1 MMTFKIFLIFF
12 FSFLS
17 VSYSKIITLGGT
29 VTEIVYGLGAGD
41 KIVAVDLSSLNP
53 LEARNLPQVGY
64 IRNVSLEGIL
74 SLEPTAVIASDSLG
88 PKSVIGRLKKAGIK
102 LKIIKSPQSV
112 EETCNAINEI
122 SSFLSLESK
131 GKQLVDEIRINYSQ
145 LNITNNRASAIFL
158 MYNPGISGTFNAA
171 GNHTKANSIIEI
183 SGANNL
189 AKGIHNGYKNLNIEG
204 MLKLNPEVIFVG
216 IPENTKLDKNHFLK
230 LLSNDSILC
239 ELSAVRNNRV
249 YFLPLSK
256 TLSFGH
262 EVIDTIQYLNDCLYG
277 NYLKDENEI

>member
-1 MMTFKIFLIFF
+1 MMAFKIFLIFF
-12 FSFLS
+12 FSFLC

-41 KIVAVDLSSLNP
+41 RIIAVDLSSLNP
-53 LEARNLPQVGY
+53 SEARSLPQVGY

-74 SLEPTAVIASDSLG
+74 SFEPTAVIASDALG
-88 PKSVIGRLKKAGIK
+88 PKSVIEKLKKAGID
-102 LKIIKSPQSV
+102 LKIIKSPHSV
-112 EETCNAINEI
+112 QETCNAINEI

-131 GKQLVDEIRINYSQ
+131 GKQLVDEIQTNYSQ
-145 LNITNNRASAIFL
+145 LIVTNNRVSAIFL

-171 GNHTKANSIIEI
+171 GNHTKANSIMEI
-183 SGANNL
+183 SGAKNL
-189 AKGIHNGYKNLNIEG
+189 AKSIHNGYKNLNIEG

-216 IPENTKLDKNHFLK
+216 ITENTKLDKNHFFK
-230 LLSNDSILC
+230 LISNDSVLH